1 MRERDLEIGAGALAK
16 HHWFVEPLHRGDF
29 IGDQKVLGFDSLVST
44 QQQVPI
50 EDLGGYRVQTLFHD
64 DVEQVSL
71 MEVVSEYANANA
83 TGTEGFLLQGQVA
96 VNGQALVRHD
106 WFRIAA
112 HEAVNI
118 TGEGKLYLKVGALS
132 RLKNDT
138 GNAS

>member
-1 MRERDLEIGAGALAK
+1 MNPEGFSHAPFSEEGCELFVKLRQYPGSE
-16 HHWFVEPLHRGDF
+16 HHAIDTAE
-29 IGDQKVLGFDSLVST
+29 
-44 QQQVPI
+44 VPI